1 MATRAIAVGERLHHL
16 KVFFSNRAVY
26 AQVVRKTDG
35 HVRASTPPRA
45 VSPRARPRPPPA
57 RARTERAICELAR
70 SHPDALVLDPASRT
84 PPPAPAASPQILAAA
99 NTQEREMR
107 ETLQNRSD
115 KRAAAVV
122 GRAIAARA
130 KSADV
135 PAVHFAK
142 PRGAQRKRFHG
153 KLKALIDAMREAG
166 LPLNVAT
173 LAPR

>member
-1 MATRAIAVGERLHHL
+1 
-16 KVFFSNRAVY
+16 
-26 AQVVRKTDG
+26 
-35 HVRASTPPRA
+35 
-45 VSPRARPRPPPA
+45 
-57 RARTERAICELAR
+57 
-70 SHPDALVLDPASRT
+70 
-84 PPPAPAASPQILAAA
+84 
-99 NTQEREMR
+99 MR

-166 LPLNVAT
+166 LPLNFAT